1 MWAWVRGFVGW
12 GIGQRHVCSCGTK
25 EIVLEENVFYR
36 SVAREC
42 NVFYR
47 SVVERHRCLSMFVA
61 VAVVSFSGTIV

>member
-1 MWAWVRGFVGW
+1 
-12 GIGQRHVCSCGTK
+12 VCSCGTK